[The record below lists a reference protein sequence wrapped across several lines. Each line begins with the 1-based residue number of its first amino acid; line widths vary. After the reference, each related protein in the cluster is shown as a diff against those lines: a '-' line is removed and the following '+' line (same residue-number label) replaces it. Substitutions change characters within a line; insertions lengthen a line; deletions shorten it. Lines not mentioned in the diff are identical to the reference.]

1 MSVRSQRSFDPEA
14 EDADFENDTNL
25 TEKSYD
31 PETGGDGR
39 SVSERS
45 FDPECSMV
53 DDDNGSYDASEGS
66 FDPDAELAS
75 RRSSMSIRSEKSFD
89 PEHKESNDQDLSGFD
104 DGRPVHR
111 TISAAVA
118 DRAIASIRD
127 VAAQELERLRSEVL
141 SLRAAL
147 EISERRSES
156 RARAHFLGRMR
167 PMTWRLRIA

>member
-14 EDADFENDTNL
+14 DDADFEDDTNL

-31 PETGGDGR
+31 PETGAHR

-75 RRSSMSIRSEKSFD
+75 RRSSVSIKSEKSFD
-89 PEHKESNDQDLSGFD
+89 PEQRENNDQDLSGFD

-127 VAAQELERLRSEVL
+127 VAAQELDRLRSEVL

-147 EISERRSES
+147 EISERRYIQEREYFSLQG
-156 RARAHFLGRMR
+156 AQ
-167 PMTWRLRIA
+167 P